1 VAGCLETVDVDLALK
16 SLKVITPLRAKPVLN
31 YSRAMHR
38 RLSGKQRRIESTKH
52 KALRHKETEAKNG
65 AGAKEYLGKHPQ
77 NRWLKWSDLK
87 KRSDVD
93 LEKELDNHVTRIE
106 GNDRPSDYNEDN
118 RTVDQVMAGILS
130 NELHRRQEKN
140 LTKTVVWLTVVI
152 AILTLADVLSGLHLF
167 GG

>member
-1 VAGCLETVDVDLALK
+1 MAGRLETVDLGLARLRAIH
-16 SLKVITPLRAKPVLN
+16 LLRAKPVLD
-31 YSRAMHR
+31 YPRAMHR
-38 RLSGKQRRIESTKH
+38 KLSEGQRRIENTKN
-52 KALRHKETEAKNG
+52 KAPRRKETEAKNG
-65 AGAKEYLGKHPQ
+65 AGTKEYLGKHPQ
-77 NRWLKWSDLK
+77 NRWLKWRDLK
-87 KRSDVD
+87 KKSDID

-152 AILTLADVLSGLHLF
+152 AVLTLADVLSSLHLF

>member
-1 VAGCLETVDVDLALK
+1 VAGRLETVDVGLALK
-16 SLKVITPLRAKPVLN
+16 SLKVINPLQAKAVFDYP
-31 YSRAMHR
+31 RAMRR
-38 RLSGKQRRIESTKH
+38 RLSEEQHRTEGKKH
-52 KALRHKETEAKNG
+52 KAPRRKKTEAKNW
-65 AGAKEYLGKHPQ
+65 AGEKEYLDNHPQ

-87 KRSDVD
+87 KKSDVD

-106 GNDRPSDYNEDN
+106 GNNRPSDYNEDN

-152 AILTLADVLSGLHLF
+152 AVLALADVLSSLHLF